1 MTSRVLS
8 HLPVA
13 PGDLGFGIGLRTSLY
28 AEVLARRHDADR
40 VDWFEVHTE
49 NYLGAGGRDIRVLE
63 TLRSD
68 YPLSLHGVGLGLGSA
83 GDDHFTPH
91 LERIAALVERV
102 EPALVSEHLCW
113 NRVARHQFN
122 DLLPLPLTED
132 ALALM
137 ANRVDRMQSRLRRRI
152 LVENVST
159 FLRYRDDQMRETE
172 FLAAL
177 ARRTG
182 CGILLDIN
190 NLYVNQFNHAE
201 DAQCALDDLADLPA
215 GTIGE
220 IHVAGHL
227 AAGDDATGR
236 VLIDHHGAPVA
247 EPVWALYEAA
257 LRKLCCGEGVAIPTL
272 IEWDTDVPPLDV
284 LLEERRRAIDHAWHA
299 MRPHAVDPRIAKETG
314 HAIA

>member
-1 MTSRVLS
+1 MTSRPPS
-8 HLPVA
+8 HAAA

-40 VDWFEVHTE
+40 ADWFEVHTE
-49 NYLGAGGRDIRVLE
+49 NYLGAGGRDLRVLE
-63 TLRSD
+63 ALRPD

-83 GDDHFTPH
+83 ADDHFAPH
-91 LERIAALVERV
+91 LERIAALVERI

-113 NRVARHQFN
+113 NRIARHQFN
-122 DLLPLPLTED
+122 DLLPLPLTD
-132 ALALM
+132 GALALM
-137 ANRVDRMQSRLRRRI
+137 ADRVDRMQARLRRPI

-159 FLRYRDDQMRETE
+159 FLRYRDDQMKETE

-190 NLYVNQFNHAE
+190 NLYVNQFNHGE
-201 DAQCALDDLADLPA
+201 DAHRALDDLAALST

-220 IHVAGHL
+220 IHLAGHL
-227 AAGDDATGR
+227 EAGDDATGR
-236 VLIDHHGAPVA
+236 VLIDHHGAAVA

-257 LRKLCCGEGVAIPTL
+257 IARLCRGDGVAIPTL

-284 LLEERRRAIDHAWHA
+284 LLAERRLAVDHAWHA
-299 MRPHAVDPRIAKETG
+299 MRPVVTREDG